1 MNSVVNHLFQY
12 ENKKKNTISNLK
24 NGRVDLTKKY
34 EKGMS
39 MPLFLEDDNNL
50 EGCNLNNISYMF
62 ETNNLQEQFFSKK
75 NILHIQNL
83 LKYHVWLQSNKK
95 YIIGKQNNTQLSI
108 IMKSIYLQY
117 GQNNNVNLRKQV
129 KRLNAFVLE
138 YSVPNILLNIEQ
150 HAVYKKQVS
159 RLPKPMKLPKY
170 ISNAGSRTNPV
181 NFN

>member
-62 ETNNLQEQFFSKK
+62 ETNNLQEQF
-75 NILHIQNL
+75 I
-83 LKYHVWLQSNKK
+83 
-95 YIIGKQNNTQLSI
+95 
-108 IMKSIYLQY
+108 
-117 GQNNNVNLRKQV
+117 
-129 KRLNAFVLE
+129 
-138 YSVPNILLNIEQ
+138 
-150 HAVYKKQVS
+150 
-159 RLPKPMKLPKY
+159 
-170 ISNAGSRTNPV
+170 
-181 NFN
+181 